1 MGAAA
6 KKAAAKKAAAKKQV
20 KSCKNPLKNQDLR
33 CVDLMHYLRKS
44 KGLIKNGGEKQS
56 SLDSCKSWTG
66 EGGKWVQDF
75 RNDCG
80 KKTQVKSCKNP
91 LKNQDLQ
98 CVDLRHYLRKSKG
111 LIKNGGE
118 KQSSL
123 DSCKSWTGEG
133 GKWVQDF

>member
-75 RNDCG
+75 KNDCE
-80 KKTQVKSCKNP
+80 KAAEQ
-91 LKNQDLQ
+91 
-98 CVDLRHYLRKSKG
+98 
-111 LIKNGGE
+111 GE
-118 KQSSL
+118 KAL
-123 DSCKSWTGEG
+123 AK
-133 GKWVQDF
+133 KAAAKKAAAKK